1 MWNKTSKI
9 IVAFAALSL
18 IIPAVSR
25 GAVMEYT
32 VTMNNGGDNYTA
44 GNNGNFLLP
53 QFNPTYGTLQSVL
66 ITITANTL
74 GGYYR
79 IDNEGAGSGV
89 ATISYGA
96 SLTVVGPDDI
106 MLFALPS
113 VSSNKFVLPDN
124 DGAPDYVGTDAFS
137 LTAPTATDTQTANP
151 PATLNPYLGS
161 GNVSFSFYSS
171 VYQGILT
178 GGSLNQGS
186 LSIDSIPPSFN
197 FIGKATY
204 TYEPA
209 PTPPGGNVPEPGTLS
224 MALVLAGM
232 ALTLWIR
239 QQHHDRRRDTPPA
252 SGR

>member
-1 MWNKTSKI
+1 MCNKPSKI
-9 IVAFAALSL
+9 VGLLALLPLLVA
-18 IIPAVSR
+18 PVSW
-25 GAVMEYT
+25 GAVLEYT
-32 VTMNNGGDNYTA
+32 VTMNNSGDNYVA
-44 GNNGNFLLP
+44 GDNGFLLLP
-53 QFNPTYGTLQSVL
+53 QFDPTYGTLQSVL
-66 ITITANTL
+66 VTITANTL

-79 IDNEGAGSGV
+79 IDNEGAGNGV

-113 VSSNKFVLPDN
+113 VSSNKFVFPDN

-151 PATLNPYLGS
+151 PGTFTPYLGT

-178 GGSLNQGS
+178 GGSLNQGT

-197 FIGKATY
+197 FLGKVSY

-209 PTPPGGNVPEPGTLS
+209 PTPPGGNVPEPGTF
-224 MALVLAGM
+224 GM
-232 ALTLWIR
+232 ALTLAGVAFILRSRKPR
-239 QQHHDRRRDTPPA
+239 QTPPDSA
-252 SGR
+252 R